1 MTSNCLPY
9 DSTSIKESP
18 LLVLNLKVDTKLKQ
32 LQQIDVITE
41 VVGINRFNRLNVAAA
56 GIRYMDMMRATST
69 YSPQDNQIGLSS
81 LDVFQVEI
89 N

>member
-1 MTSNCLPY
+1 MTSNYLPY

-41 VVGINRFNRLNVAAA
+41 VVGDNRFN
-56 GIRYMDMMRATST
+56 
-69 YSPQDNQIGLSS
+69 
-81 LDVFQVEI
+81 
-89 N
+89 